1 MKKYLLSAFSLS
13 ALLVGSQAIA
23 ATATTTFT
31 SKVIVTAACAVTA
44 TNIDFGTTGLFTAN
58 IDMTSTINVTCTTTT
73 PYVVGIGI
81 GTYGTAVAARKMKTA
96 AAAIPTVAYSLFRDT
111 ARTANWGLTAGTDT
125 VAGVGTGLV
134 QPLTVYGRVPVQA
147 AVAPGTYTDTLSV
160 TLTY

>member
-13 ALLVGSQAIA
+13 AFLMGSQAMA

-31 SKVIVTAACAVTA
+31 SKVVVTAACAVTA

-58 IDMTSTINVTCTTTT
+58 IDMTSKINVTCTTST
-73 PYVVGIGI
+73 PYAVGIGA
-81 GTYGTAVAARKMKTA
+81 GTYGSAVTARKMKTSA
-96 AAAIPTVAYSLFRDT
+96 VATQTVGYSLFRDT
-111 ARTANWGLTAGTDT
+111 GRTANWGLTVGTDT
-125 VAGVGTGLV
+125 LAGVGTGIA

-147 AVAPGTYTDTLSV
+147 AVSPGTYTDTLSV